1 MAGKDIG
8 PEKDTYSD
16 LRLGW
21 VVMRGERGERG
32 ERGRG
37 VGVVVFI

>member
-8 PEKDTYSD
+8 PGKDTYSD

-32 ERGRG
+32 RG